1 MTIVEDNKRAG
12 KRTTIAVS
20 GSSQPKLMAPWFLE
34 APIDWDYVDFYFS
47 DERVVP
53 LDDPESNFAA
63 WNTQF
68 FVKVIA
74 VSFSHS

>member
-1 MTIVEDNKRAG
+1 
-12 KRTTIAVS
+12 
-20 GSSQPKLMAPWFLE
+20 MAPWFLE
-34 APIDWDYVDFYFS
+34 APIVWDYVDFYFS

-53 LDDPESNFAA
+53 LDDPDSNFAA

-74 VSFSHS
+74 VSFAHS